1 MFIKVSVSPISL
13 CLSMLILLVAFVF
26 RLADAQV
33 IHLNKTQNIAGVI
46 SVQDMTQV
54 EKDYFNA
61 ANDRNVKQQLYNVE
75 RFHLNKSVVE
85 NIGSGKY
92 QYALGDINFTLK
104 YFPNHPRALHLLT
117 TIAVLS
123 KNRVLPMR
131 YFERAIALYPNHAI
145 THAQYGWY
153 FVTIGDLD
161 NGIQKLNHAVQMD
174 PKLTAGYV
182 WLAQAHAKKG
192 DVQSAREARERA
204 KELGYNGSLSI
215 DVSK

>member
-1 MFIKVSVSPISL
+1 MFIRVSVSPVNL
-13 CLSMLILLVAFVF
+13 CLPMLILSLAFVF

-33 IHLNKTQNIAGVI
+33 IPLDKTQTIAGVMP
-46 SVQDMTQV
+46 VQDVTQV

-75 RFHLNKSVVE
+75 RFHLNKNVLE

-104 YFPNHPRALHLLT
+104 YFPNHPRALQLLT

-123 KNRVLPMR
+123 KNRGLPIR
-131 YFERAIALYPNHAI
+131 YFEKAIALYPNHAI

-161 NGIQKLNHAVQMD
+161 NGIQRLNHAIEVE

-182 WLAQAHAKKG
+182 WLAHAYEKKG
-192 DVQSAREARERA
+192 DLQLAREARERA
-204 KELGYNGSLSI
+204 KELGYNGKLPGSQ
-215 DVSK
+215 